1 MRIKTKQYKRRLTVF
16 GGLSCLVIVLFI
28 YHLISYIVLVSN
40 LTRQEEELQKKLLD
54 LKKNN
59 IELKEEI
66 QKLKDPEYLA
76 KYAQEKFLYSKDGQY
91 IIRIDENDNI
101 VVELNLEDVRY
112 RKVMIYIL
120 GLAIMSV
127 LIYFIVRIRKRS
139 LE

>member
-1 MRIKTKQYKRRLTVF
+1 MKIKTKQYKRRLTVF
-16 GGLSCLVIVLFI
+16 GGLSCLVILLFI
-28 YHLISYIVLVSN
+28 YNLISYISLVVS
-40 LTRQEEELQKKLLD
+40 LTKQEEELQRKLLD
-54 LKKNN
+54 LKKNS

-101 VVELNLEDVRY
+101 VVELNLEDVKY
-112 RKVMIYIL
+112 RKVMIYLL
-120 GLAIMSV
+120 GLAIMSILV
-127 LIYFIVRIRKRS
+127 FFIVRIRKRS

>member
-1 MRIKTKQYKRRLTVF
+1 MKIKTKQYRRRLTVF
-16 GGLSCLVIVLFI
+16 GGLSCLVILLFI
-28 YHLISYIVLVSN
+28 YNLISYISLVVN
-40 LTRQEEELQKKLLD
+40 LSKQEEELQRKLLE
-54 LKKNN
+54 LKKNS

-101 VVELNLEDVRY
+101 VVELNLEDVKY
-112 RKVMIYIL
+112 RKVMIYLL
-120 GLAIMSV
+120 GLAIMSILV
-127 LIYFIVRIRKRS
+127 FFIVRIRKRS

>member
-1 MRIKTKQYKRRLTVF
+1 MKIKTKQYKRRLTVF
-16 GGLSCLVIVLFI
+16 GGLSCLVILLFI
-28 YHLISYIVLVSN
+28 YNLISYISLVVS
-40 LTRQEEELQKKLLD
+40 LSRQEEELQRKLLD
-54 LKKNN
+54 LKKNS

-101 VVELNLEDVRY
+101 VVELNLEDVQY
-112 RKVMIYIL
+112 RKVMIYLL
-120 GLAIMSV
+120 GLAIMSI
-127 LIYFIVRIRKRS
+127 LIFFIVRIRKRS